1 MYVPTSS
8 DNSSCEV
15 NKNDL
20 AQFPVFRSEG
30 TPFSLLN
37 EDHCIRNFSFLLPD
51 SEDFDEH
58 SLNIFKA
65 GLSMSNVL
73 CGGACLAVFIDSA
86 MCMSKLADDGESKSS
101 IYYELKIKAVSK

>member
-8 DNSSCEV
+8 DNNSCAV

-20 AQFPVFRSEG
+20 AQPPVLMSEG

-37 EDHCIRNFSFLLPD
+37 EVHCIRNFSFLFVD
-51 SEDFDEH
+51 GVCFAEH
-58 SLNIFKA
+58 SLNAFKA

-73 CGGACLAVFIDSA
+73 CGCACLAEFVDSA
-86 MCMSKLADDGESKSS
+86 M
-101 IYYELKIKAVSK
+101 YVSKRTLK